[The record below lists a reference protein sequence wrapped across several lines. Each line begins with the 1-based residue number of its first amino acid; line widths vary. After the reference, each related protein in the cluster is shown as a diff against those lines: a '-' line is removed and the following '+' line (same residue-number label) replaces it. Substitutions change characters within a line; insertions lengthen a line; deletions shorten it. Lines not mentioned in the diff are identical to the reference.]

1 MNSYWAGLVMLAL
14 ISPGHA
20 VPSIVGY
27 DVASIPLAA
36 PAKPPRPARQAS
48 APKDVAGP
56 GSSLSEQVTFAAAD
70 MAPDVLVA
78 LDGKYAEKR
87 PQKVHASFVLAMNG
101 GHRLRATIKS
111 LRPYLTAHEYELSR
125 RWVDEAAIQ
134 YDRLMNRR
142 IAIMNCQQR
151 NLIPSLIEY
160 NDIAV
165 QLLSKKINEE
175 IVIQINE
182 YRVGVR
188 KAERRQ
194 QPKRDY

>member
-14 ISPGHA
+14 ISSGH
-20 VPSIVGY
+20 VIPSIVGH
-27 DVASIPLAA
+27 DVAPIPLAA
-36 PAKPPRPARQAS
+36 SATHPRLAKAAS
-48 APKDVAGP
+48 TPKDVSGL
-56 GSSLSEQVTFAAAD
+56 GSSLAEQVTFAAAD
-70 MAPDVLVA
+70 MASDVMVA
-78 LDGKYAEKR
+78 LDGKYADKR

-125 RWVDEAAIQ
+125 EWVDNAATQ
-134 YDRLMNRR
+134 YDALMNRR
-142 IAIMNCQQR
+142 IAIMNCEQR

-175 IVIQINE
+175 IVTQINE
-182 YRVGVR
+182 YRAGVR
-188 KAERRQ
+188 NAERRQ
-194 QPKRDY
+194 KPNRDY